1 MLSSGCAATD
11 SYTPQ
16 TYVVRSKDTLYSIAW
31 RHGLDYRDLAA
42 WNNLGPEFRISI
54 GQILW
59 LRSPTGLPAQQR
71 PAGALRVP
79 AAVPQPSP
87 HVPPSSVQGSP
98 QVSAP
103 PARIAG
109 NPPLGPWIWPTDAI
123 SAPRPVPG
131 GGILLSGTLG
141 QAVRAACAG
150 RVVYTGSGLRGY
162 GNLIIIKHGEGL
174 LSAYAHNRELL
185 VHEGEEVA
193 GGQEIAHMGEGARL
207 APTLYFEIRQNGKPV
222 DPLGYLPKPK

>member
-1 MLSSGCAATD
+1 LRWTQSIGIVGLCCVLSSGCAATD
-11 SYTPQ
+11 SYSPQ

-42 WNNLGPEFRISI
+42 WNKLGPDFRISI

-59 LRSPTGLPAQQR
+59 LRPPTGMAAQQR
-71 PAGALRVP
+71 PAGAARVP
-79 AAVPQPSP
+79 PSLSQVSP
-87 HVPPSSVQGSP
+87 HVPAPPVQGSM
-98 QVSAP
+98 S
-103 PARIAG
+103 
-109 NPPLGPWIWPTDAI
+109 WIWPTDAI
-123 SAPRPVPG
+123 SEPRPVPG

-141 QAVRAACAG
+141 QSVRAACAG

-207 APTLYFEIRQNGKPV
+207 VPTLYFEIRQNGKPV
-222 DPLGYLPKPK
+222 DPLGYLPKTK

>member
-1 MLSSGCAATD
+1 LRWTQSISIVGLCCVLSVGCAATD
-11 SYTPQ
+11 NYSSE

-42 WNNLGPEFRISI
+42 WNNLGPGFRISI

-59 LRSPTGLPAQQR
+59 LRSPRGMPAQQR
-71 PAGALRVP
+71 PAGAAR
-79 AAVPQPSP
+79 
-87 HVPPSSVQGSP
+87 VPPSSVQVP
-98 QVSAP
+98 QVSTP
-103 PARIAG
+103 LAR
-109 NPPLGPWIWPTDAI
+109 NSSLSWIWPTDVI
-123 SAPRPVPG
+123 SEPRPVPG
-131 GGILLSGTLG
+131 GGILLSGKLG

-185 VHEGEEVA
+185 VHEGQEVT

-222 DPLGYLPKPK
+222 DPMGYLPKPK